1 MSHGVDRKRRRA
13 VSDWVVQPLE
23 GRVLLS
29 QAGGTATA
37 TPTAQVAP
45 NPNLLR
51 TTTTLQAST
60 QISASRPSVTL
71 VATVNAPGISRPVSS
86 GRVRFSVIAPT
97 PETLGTAYPDTVGR
111 ATLKTSRLHR
121 GPIYEVAAQFVSPQG
136 TFASSSAHLN
146 IEVAPPLVTSFRIT
160 APQYFGAPGTPI
172 TYSVTAL
179 DRAGHPVTN
188 YTGTIQFFSSTDH
201 SAKFLTRTYTFT
213 TADHGTHAFVDGVT
227 FHKGGAE
234 LLKVNQL
241 NNTHIV
247 GSQAFGIE

>member
-1 MSHGVDRKRRRA
+1 
-13 VSDWVVQPLE
+13 VSDWVVQSLE
-23 GRVLLS
+23 GRVLPS
-29 QAGGTATA
+29 QPGGIATA
-37 TPTAQVAP
+37 VPPAQVAS

-60 QISASRPSVTL
+60 QLAAPRESVTL
-71 VATVNAPGISRPVSS
+71 VATVNAPGINRPVSS

-97 PETLGTAYPDTVGR
+97 PEMLGTAYTDTVGR
-111 ATLKTSRLHR
+111 ATLKTHRLHR
-121 GPIYEVAAQFVSPQG
+121 GTIYAVEAQYVSPQG
-136 TFASSSAHLN
+136 MFASSSARLDV
-146 IEVAPPLVTSFRIT
+146 EVSPPLATSFRIR
-160 APQYFGAPGTPI
+160 APQYFGAPGTPL

-179 DRAGHPVTN
+179 DRFGQPLTN

-213 TADHGTHAFVDGVT
+213 TADQGTHTFVDGVT

-234 LLKVNQL
+234 RLKVNQL

-247 GSQAFGIE
+247 GSQDFGIE